1 MPVTGQLES
10 HMPRTQQQRRQET
23 IARLLDASID
33 TIIEFGYARTSAAL
47 IAKRA
52 QVSDG
57 ALFRHFPTM
66 RDLMAATLREAGR
79 RQLELYA
86 SRIAQIPADTQAL
99 EAVLP
104 ILRDITCNPT
114 NGVIY
119 ELAVAARTD
128 EKLRATLKDELEI
141 LEKKIFDAAKV
152 TPSADELKAFGE
164 ENFAA
169 LVTVLINTF
178 DGAAIFRNVLT
189 QTQTEVEERRIP
201 VLMSLLNAARPTG

>member
-1 MPVTGQLES
+1 
-10 HMPRTQQQRRQET
+10 MPRTQRERSEET

-86 SRIAQIPADTQAL
+86 SRIAQIPADTRAS

-104 ILRDITCNPT
+104 IMRDITCNPT
-114 NGVIY
+114 NEVIY

-128 EKLRATLKDELEI
+128 EKLRATLKDELQI
-141 LEKKIFDAAKV
+141 FDRKIFDAAKA
-152 TPSADELKAFGE
+152 TPSADELKAIGE
-164 ENFAA
+164 ENFEA

-178 DGAAIFRNVLT
+178 DGAAIFRYLGRQT
-189 QTQTEVEERRIP
+189 QTQVEERGSRC
-201 VLMSLLNAARPTG
+201 

>member
-1 MPVTGQLES
+1 MA
-10 HMPRTQQQRRQET
+10 RTQQQRSEET

-52 QVSDG
+52 QMSDG

-86 SRIAQIPADTQAL
+86 SRIAQIPADTPSS

-104 ILRDITCNPT
+104 IMRDITCNST
-114 NGVIY
+114 NEVIY

-128 EKLRATLKDELEI
+128 EKLRATLKDELETFD
-141 LEKKIFDAAKV
+141 KKISDAAKA
-152 TPSADELKAFGE
+152 TPSADELKAIGE
-164 ENFAA
+164 ENFEA

-178 DGAAIFRNVLT
+178 DGAAIFRYLGRQT
-189 QTQTEVEERRIP
+189 QTQVEERRIP
-201 VLMSLLNAARPTG
+201 MLMSLLNAARPTG